1 MGAAFARLCTIFYGI
16 HVLALDEFPDTP
28 LPLLDKLDRILREVK
43 AKETGKLPN
52 RLALLPLSHCCLSA
66 SRIVAPVTAAFLIAA
81 PPTAASLT
89 AASLASVT
97 ADSPTAAWLTAAC
110 VTAASLPPSL
120 VPLSLTHVVFRKR
133 SPAASTIWWDLAH
146 CQWRPASRDSATTR
160 WRQYVAW
167 V

>member
-1 MGAAFARLCTIFYGI
+1 MGAAFVRLCTIFYGI

-81 PPTAASLT
+81 PPIAASL
-89 AASLASVT
+89 
-97 ADSPTAAWLTAAC
+97 
-110 VTAASLPPSL
+110 TAASLPPSL